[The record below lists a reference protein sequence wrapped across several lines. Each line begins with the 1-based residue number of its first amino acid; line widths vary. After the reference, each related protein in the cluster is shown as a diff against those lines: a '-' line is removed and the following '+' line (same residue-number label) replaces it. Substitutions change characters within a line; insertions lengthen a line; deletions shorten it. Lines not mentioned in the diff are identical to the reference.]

1 MFFKAGD
8 TPLVKRVGLVAPSR
22 VQIVSPFLLSAIAR
36 SLALTIKIL
45 SSWYIGAPR
54 KGESNL
60 FFHFIEPAK
69 SREKISPKPVATNKL
84 FLSIIDSMIKR

>member
-8 TPLVKRVGLVAPSR
+8 TPFVNSVGLVAPSR
-22 VQIVSPFLLSAIAR
+22 VQIVSPFLLIAIAK
-36 SLALTIKIL
+36 SPELTIKIL
-45 SSWYIGAPR
+45 SLLYIGAPR

-69 SREKISPKPVATNKL
+69 LTEKNSPKPVATYKL
-84 FLSIIDSMIKR
+84 FLSIAIPPE